1 MGYFF
6 CTNFKILYT
15 VMPYCVII
23 ELDIGE
29 GLTVR
34 LNKVKSK
41 NAVSYYIIRSV
52 RRDGKNSSEIVKKL
66 GTERSIRETY
76 GVDDVDAW
84 AKEQL
89 RIMNEEEAASDHKVL
104 IPLSTDKVVDAD
116 VRLAFNAG
124 YLFLQQIYYQ
134 LGLPSICKK
143 IKKDSSFEYD
153 LDNILSRLIYGRIL
167 FPSSKLSCYEQSQ
180 ELIEEPKF
188 ELHQV
193 YRALTTLS
201 ENSDMIQAELY
212 KRSKKLVK
220 RNTGVLFYDCTNY
233 FFEMEHENGL
243 KQYGP
248 SKEHRPNP
256 IVQMGLF
263 MDKSGIP
270 LAFCINPGNQN
281 EQLSLKPLEQ
291 QIMRDFELSKFI
303 VCTDAGLSSDAN
315 RKFNNYGERS
325 FITTQS
331 IKKLKKDLKDWCL
344 DPEGW
349 ELEGSKKKY
358 DISELDSTPEN
369 RKKIFYK
376 QKLIEGYDEERG
388 ITFDQTIIVTY
399 SLKYKEYQQTVR
411 NRQIER
417 AKKLIEKPSSADK
430 RLQNDAKRFIKKT
443 PFTSDGEIA
452 SRAMYELDEAAI
464 IEESR
469 YDGFYAVCTNLD
481 DDPADIAKINHDR
494 WEIEESFRIMK
505 SEFEA
510 RPVYLQRDDRIEA
523 HFLTCFIALMIYR
536 ILEKKLGDKYT
547 CEEIIKTLREM
558 DMRKVGEHGY
568 IPSYTRTQ
576 LTDSLHEN
584 AGFRTDYEL
593 ITPKSMAGIIRRTKG
608 L

>member
-1 MGYFF
+1 M
-6 CTNFKILYT
+6 
-15 VMPYCVII
+15 
-23 ELDIGE
+23 
-29 GLTVR
+29 R
-34 LNKVKSK
+34 LSKVKSK

-52 RRDGKNSSEIVKKL
+52 RREGKNSSEIVKKL
-66 GTERSIRETY
+66 GTEKSIKENY
-76 GVDDVDAW
+76 GVDDADAW
-84 AKEQL
+84 AREQL
-89 RIMNEEEAASDHKVL
+89 RIMNEEAAASDHKVL
-104 IPLSTDKVVDAD
+104 IPLSTNRIVDSDK
-116 VRLAFNAG
+116 RLSFNAG

-143 IKKDSSFEYD
+143 IKKENAFEYD
-153 LDNILSRLIYGRIL
+153 LDSILSRLIYGRIL

-180 ELIEEPKF
+180 NLIEPPKF

-212 KRSKKLVK
+212 KRSKKLIK

-233 FFEMEHENGL
+233 FFEMEHESGL

-315 RKFNNYGERS
+315 RKFNNFGERS

-331 IKKLKKDLKDWCL
+331 IKKLKSELKEWCI
-344 DPEGW
+344 DPKGW

-358 DISELDSTPEN
+358 DISKLEDTPEN

-376 QKLIEGYDEERG
+376 HKLIEGYDEERD
-388 ITFDQTIIVTY
+388 IAFDQTIIVTY
-399 SLKYKEYQQTVR
+399 SLKYKNYQQTVR

-417 AKKLIEKPSSADK
+417 ARKLMEKPSSAD
-430 RLQNDAKRFIKKT
+430 RRPQNDAKRFIKKT

-452 SRAMYELDEAAI
+452 NKAMYDLDETAI
-464 IEESR
+464 AEESK

-547 CEEIIKTLREM
+547 CEEIIKTLRDM
-558 DMRKVGEHGY
+558 DMRMVGEHGY
-568 IPSYTRTQ
+568 IPSYTRTE
-576 LTDSLHEN
+576 LTDTLHEN

>member
-1 MGYFF
+1 M
-6 CTNFKILYT
+6 
-15 VMPYCVII
+15 
-23 ELDIGE
+23 
-29 GLTVR
+29 R

-66 GTERSIRETY
+66 GTEKSIRDTY
-76 GVDDVDAW
+76 AVDDVDAW

-89 RIMNEEEAASDHKVL
+89 RIMNEEEAASNHKVL

-124 YLFLQQIYYQ
+124 YLFLQQIYYK
-134 LGLPSICKK
+134 LGLPSICRK
-143 IKKDSSFEYD
+143 IKKENSFEYD

-167 FPSSKLSCYEQSQ
+167 FPSSKLSCFEQSQ
-180 ELIEEPKF
+180 KLIEEPQF
-188 ELHQV
+188 DLHQV

-233 FFEMEHENGL
+233 FFEMEHEGGL

-331 IKKLKKDLKDWCL
+331 LKKLKADLKDWCL
-344 DPEGW
+344 DPKGW

-358 DISELDSTPEN
+358 DISGLDNTPEN

-376 QKLIEGYDEERG
+376 QKLIEGYDEERD

-411 NRQIER
+411 SRQIER

-430 RLQNDAKRFIKKT
+430 RSQNDAKRFIKKT
-443 PFTSDGEIA
+443 PFTNDGEIA
-452 SRAMYELDEAAI
+452 NRAMYELDEAAI
-464 IEESR
+464 ADEAR

-536 ILEKKLGDKYT
+536 ILEKKLGDKFT

>member
-1 MGYFF
+1 
-6 CTNFKILYT
+6 
-15 VMPYCVII
+15 MPYCVII
-23 ELDIGE
+23 ELYIEE

-52 RRDGKNSSEIVKKL
+52 RRNGKNSSEIVKKL
-66 GTERSIRETY
+66 GTEKSIKETY
-76 GVDDVDAW
+76 GVKDVDAW

-89 RIMNEEEAASDHKVL
+89 RIMNEEETASDHKVL
-104 IPLSTDKVVDAD
+104 IPLSTDRVVDAD
-116 VRLAFNAG
+116 VRLSFNAG

-143 IKKDSSFEYD
+143 IKKENSFEYD

-180 ELIEEPKF
+180 DLIEEPKF

-201 ENSDMIQAELY
+201 KNSDMIQAELY
-212 KRSKKLVK
+212 KHSKKLVE

-233 FFEMEHENGL
+233 FFELERENGL

-281 EQLSLKPLEQ
+281 EQLSLKPLEL

-331 IKKLKKDLKDWCL
+331 IKKLKTELKEWCL
-344 DPEGW
+344 DPKGW
-349 ELEGSKKKY
+349 ELEGSNRKY
-358 DISELDSTPEN
+358 DISELNDTPEN

-376 QKLIEGYDEERG
+376 QKLIEGYDEERD
-388 ITFDQTIIVTY
+388 IAFDQTIIVTY
-399 SLKYKEYQQTVR
+399 SLKYKEYQQAVR

-417 AKKLIEKPSSADK
+417 ARKLMEKPSSADK
-430 RLQNDAKRFIKKT
+430 RSQNDAKRFIKKT
-443 PFTSDGEIA
+443 PFTNDGEIA
-452 SRAMYELDEAAI
+452 SKAMYELDETAI
-464 IEESR
+464 AEESK

-536 ILEKKLGDKYT
+536 ILEKKLGNKYT

-576 LTDSLHEN
+576 LTDSLHKQ

>member
-1 MGYFF
+1 
-6 CTNFKILYT
+6 
-15 VMPYCVII
+15 MPYCSLI

-29 GLTVR
+29 GLKVR

-66 GTERSIRETY
+66 GTEKSIRETY

-104 IPLSTDKVVDAD
+104 IPLSTDRIVDTD
-116 VRLAFNAG
+116 VRLSFNAG

-134 LGLPSICKK
+134 LGLPSICRK
-143 IKKDSSFEYD
+143 IKKENSFEYD
-153 LDNILSRLIYGRIL
+153 LDNILSRLVYGRIL
-167 FPSSKLSCYEQSQ
+167 FPSSKLSCFEQSQ
-180 ELIEEPKF
+180 KLIEEPQF
-188 ELHQV
+188 DLHQV

-233 FFEMEHENGL
+233 FFEMEHEGGL

-291 QIMRDFELSKFI
+291 QIMRDFELSKFV

-315 RKFNNYGERS
+315 RRFNNYGERS

-331 IKKLKKDLKDWCL
+331 IKKLKNELKEWCL
-344 DPEGW
+344 DPTGW
-349 ELEGSKKKY
+349 ELEGSNKKY
-358 DISELDSTPEN
+358 DISELEDTPEN

-376 QKLIEGYDEERG
+376 QKLIEGYDEERD
-388 ITFDQTIIVTY
+388 IEFDQTLIVTY
-399 SLKYKEYQQTVR
+399 SIKYKNYQQAIR

-417 AKKLIEKPSSADK
+417 AKKIISKPSSADK
-430 RLQNDAKRFIKKT
+430 RSQNDAKRFIKKT
-443 PFTSDGEIA
+443 PFTNDGEIA
-452 SRAMYELDEAAI
+452 SRTMYELDEAAI
-464 IEESR
+464 TEEAR

-481 DDPADIAKINHDR
+481 DSPSEIAMINHDR

-523 HFLTCFIALMIYR
+523 HFLTCFVALMIYR
-536 ILEKKLGDKYT
+536 ILEKKLGEKYT
-547 CEEIIKTLREM
+547 CEEIINTLREM
-558 DMRKVGEHGY
+558 NMRQVDKHGY
-568 IPSYTRTQ
+568 IPDYTRTE
-576 LTDSLHEN
+576 LTNLLHEN
-584 AGFRTDYEL
+584 AGFRTDYEI
-593 ITPKSMAGIIRRTKG
+593 ITPKTMAGIIRRTKG

>member
-1 MGYFF
+1 MRIMKGKSSNPTYHVIQDVRRNGKRS
-6 CTNFKILYT
+6 TE
-15 VMPYCVII
+15 II
-23 ELDIGE
+23 ENLG
-29 GLTVR
+29 
-34 LNKVKSK
+34 S
-41 NAVSYYIIRSV
+41 A
-52 RRDGKNSSEIVKKL
+52 SEICEKYHV
-66 GTERSIRETY
+66 S
-76 GVDDVDAW
+76 DADAW
-84 AKEQL
+84 AADYIK
-89 RIMNEEEAASDHKVL
+89 RKREEAASKDHKVL
-104 IPLSTDKVVDAD
+104 VSYNTSAVIDKDKRLS
-116 VRLAFNAG
+116 FNAG

-134 LGLPSICKK
+134 LGLPSICRK
-143 IKKDSSFEYD
+143 IKKENSFEYD

-167 FPSSKLSCYEQSQ
+167 FPSSKLSCFEQS
-180 ELIEEPKF
+180 EKLIEEPQF
-188 ELHQV
+188 DLHQI

-201 ENSDMIQAELY
+201 KNADMIQAELY

-233 FFEMEHENGL
+233 FFEMEHEGGL

-270 LAFCINPGNQN
+270 LAFCINSGNQN

-291 QIMRDFELSKFI
+291 QIMRDFELSRFI

-331 IKKLKKDLKDWCL
+331 IKKLKADLKDWCL
-344 DPEGW
+344 DPKGW

-358 DISELDSTPEN
+358 DISELDNTPEN

-376 QKLIEGYDEERG
+376 QKLIEGYDEERD

-430 RLQNDAKRFIKKT
+430 RSQNDAKRFIKKT
-443 PFTSDGEIA
+443 PFTNDGEIA
-452 SRAMYELDEAAI
+452 NRAMYELDEAAI
-464 IEESR
+464 ADEAR

-547 CEEIIKTLREM
+547 CEEIITNSKRNGYEKSRKT
-558 DMRKVGEHGY
+558 G
-568 IPSYTRTQ
+568 IYTKLYKNT
-576 LTDSLHEN
+576 TD
-584 AGFRTDYEL
+584 
-593 ITPKSMAGIIRRTKG
+593 
-608 L
+608 

>member
-1 MGYFF
+1 MKGKSSNPTYHVIQDVRKNGKRS
-6 CTNFKILYT
+6 TE
-15 VMPYCVII
+15 II
-23 ELDIGE
+23 ENLG
-29 GLTVR
+29 
-34 LNKVKSK
+34 S
-41 NAVSYYIIRSV
+41 A
-52 RRDGKNSSEIVKKL
+52 SEICEKYHV
-66 GTERSIRETY
+66 S
-76 GVDDVDAW
+76 DADAW
-84 AKEQL
+84 AADYIK
-89 RIMNEEEAASDHKVL
+89 RKREEAASKDHKVL
-104 IPLSTDKVVDAD
+104 VSYNTSAVIDKDKRLS
-116 VRLAFNAG
+116 FNAG

-134 LGLPSICKK
+134 LGLPSICRK
-143 IKKDSSFEYD
+143 IKKENSFEYD

-180 ELIEEPKF
+180 KLIEEPQF
-188 ELHQV
+188 DLHQV

-233 FFEMEHENGL
+233 FFEMEHEGGL

-325 FITTQS
+325 FITAQS
-331 IKKLKKDLKDWCL
+331 IKKLKADLKDWCL
-344 DPEGW
+344 DTTGW

-358 DISELDSTPEN
+358 DISELDNTPEN

-376 QKLIEGYDEERG
+376 QKLIEGYDEERD

-430 RLQNDAKRFIKKT
+430 RSQNDAKRFIKKT
-443 PFTSDGEIA
+443 PFTNDGEIA
-452 SRAMYELDEAAI
+452 IRAMYELDETAI
-464 IEESR
+464 ADEAR

-547 CEEIIKTLREM
+547 CEEIIRTLREM

-576 LTDSLHEN
+576 VTDSLHEN

>member
-1 MGYFF
+1 M
-6 CTNFKILYT
+6 
-15 VMPYCVII
+15 
-23 ELDIGE
+23 
-29 GLTVR
+29 R

-66 GTERSIRETY
+66 GTEKSIRETY

-104 IPLSTDKVVDAD
+104 IPLSTDRIVDAD
-116 VRLAFNAG
+116 VRLSFNAG

-134 LGLPSICKK
+134 LGLPSICRK
-143 IKKDSSFEYD
+143 IKKENSFEYD
-153 LDNILSRLIYGRIL
+153 LDNILSRLVYGRIL
-167 FPSSKLSCYEQSQ
+167 FPSSKLSCFEQS
-180 ELIEEPKF
+180 EKLIEEPQF
-188 ELHQV
+188 DLHQV

-233 FFEMEHENGL
+233 FFEMEHEGGL

-331 IKKLKKDLKDWCL
+331 IKKLKSELKDWCL
-344 DPEGW
+344 DPTGW
-349 ELEGSKKKY
+349 MLEGSNKKH
-358 DISELDSTPEN
+358 DISELEDTPEN

-376 QKLIEGYDEERG
+376 QKLIEGYDEERD

-411 NRQIER
+411 NRQIEGAR
-417 AKKLIEKPSSADK
+417 KLIKKPSSADK
-430 RLQNDAKRFIKKT
+430 RSQNDAKRFIKKT
-443 PFTSDGEIA
+443 PFTNDGEIA

-464 IEESR
+464 AEESR

-536 ILEKKLGDKYT
+536 ILEKKLGDKFT

>member
-1 MGYFF
+1 MRIMKGKSSNPTYHVIQDVRRNGKRS
-6 CTNFKILYT
+6 TE
-15 VMPYCVII
+15 II
-23 ELDIGE
+23 ENLG
-29 GLTVR
+29 
-34 LNKVKSK
+34 S
-41 NAVSYYIIRSV
+41 A
-52 RRDGKNSSEIVKKL
+52 SEICEKYHV
-66 GTERSIRETY
+66 S
-76 GVDDVDAW
+76 DADAW
-84 AKEQL
+84 AADYIK
-89 RIMNEEEAASDHKVL
+89 RKREEAASKDHKVL
-104 IPLSTDKVVDAD
+104 VSYNTSAVIDKDKRLS
-116 VRLAFNAG
+116 FNAG

-134 LGLPSICKK
+134 LGLPSICRK
-143 IKKDSSFEYD
+143 IKKENSFEYD

-167 FPSSKLSCYEQSQ
+167 FPSSKLSCFEQS
-180 ELIEEPKF
+180 EKLIEEPQF
-188 ELHQV
+188 DLHQI

-201 ENSDMIQAELY
+201 KNADMIQAELY

-233 FFEMEHENGL
+233 FFEMEHEGGL

-270 LAFCINPGNQN
+270 LAFCINSGNQN

-291 QIMRDFELSKFI
+291 QIMRDFELSRFI

-331 IKKLKKDLKDWCL
+331 IKKLKADLKDWCL
-344 DPEGW
+344 DPKGW
-349 ELEGSKKKY
+349 ELEGNKKKY
-358 DISELDSTPEN
+358 DISELDNTPEN

-376 QKLIEGYDEERG
+376 QKLIEGYDEERD

-430 RLQNDAKRFIKKT
+430 RSQNDAKRFIKKT
-443 PFTSDGEIA
+443 PFTNDGEIA
-452 SRAMYELDEAAI
+452 NRAMYELDEAAI
-464 IEESR
+464 ADEAR

-523 HFLTCFIALMIYR
+523 HFLTCFIALMIFR

-558 DMRKVGEHGY
+558 DMRKVGKQGY